1 MSGKCHR
8 KIKQRLNAPLQRLI
22 GGVQGF
28 TANMS
33 LDDLALITKN
43 ISKLQDEAKAKGKE
57 FDLKGYLEKQRIST
71 DSFTD
76 AQADA
81 AQKAKETQIAF
92 EKNVKGL
99 SIEFPN
105 MMGEAMKKYLP

>member
-1 MSGKCHR
+1 MSSKV
-8 KIKQRLNAPLQRLI
+8 KQRLNASLQLLI

-71 DSFTD
+71 DSFTVLK
-76 AQADA
+76 QM
-81 AQKAKETQIAF
+81 QHRK
-92 EKNVKGL
+92 L
-99 SIEFPN
+99 
-105 MMGEAMKKYLP
+105 KKHRLHLKKM